1 MTTKDMTSGQQKAY
15 RVLLNLYEAN
25 AERVHKTL
33 DERIDLEQERKELD
47 ELWRMAGL
55 GEPPTFK
62 TSRPVLEVA
71 S

>member
-1 MTTKDMTSGQQKAY
+1 MSSREMTPGQKQAY

-33 DERIDLEQERKELD
+33 DERIELEQERKELD

-55 GEPPTFK
+55 GEPPTFR
-62 TSRPVLEVA
+62 TTRPVLEVA